1 MVSEVISPGCFGAG
15 LRQAIIVI
23 EACDRESDYLE
34 TAREQREEETRGEE
48 RKGERKKEG
57 GGGRSPFKGTPLV
70 IFHQPGLVS

>member
-15 LRQAIIVI
+15 LRQAIMVI

-48 RKGERKKEG
+48 RKGERKKGAGEG
-57 GGGRSPFKGTPLV
+57 ALSKARPL
-70 IFHQPGLVS
+70 